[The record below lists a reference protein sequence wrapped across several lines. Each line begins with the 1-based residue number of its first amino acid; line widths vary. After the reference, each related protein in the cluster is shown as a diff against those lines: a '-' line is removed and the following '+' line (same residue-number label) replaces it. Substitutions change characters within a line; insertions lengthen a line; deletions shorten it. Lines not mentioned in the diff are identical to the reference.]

1 METIFESSLRKL
13 KEKTQNI
20 EINAKTIIQVVRFA
34 MEIVEAT
41 SLKGQQQ
48 KELVEK
54 IVRHVIR
61 DAPISDSKETV
72 LLYMVDEGI
81 IGDITEL
88 VVSASK
94 GELNVN
100 AVIEVS
106 KICCLG
112 FCR

>member
-1 METIFESSLRKL
+1 MSTIFDYSL
-13 KEKTQNI
+13 KELKSKTQNI
-20 EINAKTIIQVVRFA
+20 EINSKTIIQVVGFA

-41 SLKGQQQ
+41 TLKGNEQ

-54 IVRHVIR
+54 LVKQIIK
-61 DAPISDSKETV
+61 DAPISDDKEV
-72 LLYMVDEGI
+72 SLLYMVNEGI

-94 GELNVN
+94 GELNIN

-106 KICCLG
+106 KTCCLG

>member
-1 METIFESSLRKL
+1 METIYESSLRKL

-20 EINAKTIIQVVRFA
+20 EISAKTIINVVRFA
-34 MEIVEAT
+34 MEIVEVT
-41 SLKGQQQ
+41 TLKGKEQ

-54 IVRHVIR
+54 LVRQVIK
-61 DAPISDSKETV
+61 DAPITDSKEEA

>member
-1 METIFESSLRKL
+1 MSTIFDSSLKELKL
-13 KEKTQNI
+13 KTQNI

-41 SLKGQQQ
+41 TLKGKEQ

-54 IVRHVIR
+54 LVKQIIK
-61 DAPISDSKETV
+61 DAPISDSKEAS

-94 GELNVN
+94 GELNIN

>member
-1 METIFESSLRKL
+1 METIFESSLREL
-13 KEKTQNI
+13 KAKTQDI
-20 EINAKTIIQVVRFA
+20 EINAKTIIRVVRFA

-41 SLKGQQQ
+41 TLKGAEQ
-48 KELVEK
+48 KKLVEK
-54 IVRHVIR
+54 LVRQVIK
-61 DAPISDSKETV
+61 DAPISDTKEAA

-88 VVSASK
+88 VVSATK

-112 FCR
+112 IFK